1 MKEKAED
8 FPGKII
14 LEYSPE
20 SFTGTEV
27 EFALDICTAVQ
38 DIWEPTPENKI
49 IFNLPATVEMNT
61 PNVYADQI
69 EWMHKHFKNRESI
82 ILSVHPHNDRGT
94 GIAATELSLLAG
106 ADRVEGTLF
115 GNGERTGNIDILNI
129 AYNMFSQGIDPE
141 LNIENIKEIIEE
153 SGLSQKDFAK
163 RLDTTPKNLSI
174 LVRGEQSLSIDI
186 AMKLSRM
193 LGTSVDYWLNLQKS
207 YDALIAEF
215 ESSKELEQE
224 RRIFKY
230 FQYTYFRENF
240 GLPDLPRK
248 TNEQIK
254 CLREFLNVASL
265 SVFTKQNMAVS
276 FRSASEDMK
285 EANTARANAMVQ
297 IAINQALK
305 IEAPKFDKKKFE
317 KAVDYALT
325 LTTQH
330 GDFYPLIRKA
340 FEDAGVI
347 FVILP
352 NLPGSGINGAT
363 KKIGQNVMLMVNDRR
378 FYSDT
383 FWFTLFHEI
392 GHIIKL
398 RLKMST
404 LARRIQQI
412 NMRKTN

>member
-1 MKEKAED
+1 MSNYIEYNDKIA
-8 FPGKII
+8 FHPG
-14 LEYSPE
+14 Y
-20 SFTGTEV
+20 
-27 EFALDICTAVQ
+27 
-38 DIWEPTPENKI
+38 
-49 IFNLPATVEMNT
+49 
-61 PNVYADQI
+61 Y
-69 EWMHKHFKNRESI
+69 
-82 ILSVHPHNDRGT
+82 
-94 GIAATELSLLAG
+94 
-106 ADRVEGTLF
+106 
-115 GNGERTGNIDILNI
+115 
-129 AYNMFSQGIDPE
+129 
-141 LNIENIKEIIEE
+141 IKEIIEE

-285 EANTARANAMVQ
+285 EANIARANAMVQ

-305 IEAPKFDKKKFE
+305 IEAPKF
-317 KAVDYALT
+317 
-325 LTTQH
+325 
-330 GDFYPLIRKA
+330 
-340 FEDAGVI
+340 GVI

-392 GHIIKL
+392 GHIINGDYGITFENEHAGQEDADKYAEDKL
-398 RLKMST
+398 IPPGEYEAFVRMNEFSENAIRRFAERIDRDPGIVLGRL
-404 LARRIQQI
+404 QNDQI
-412 NMRKTN
+412 VPFTNVALSKALKHKYKVITS